1 MENMRRVAATDLP
14 KGPAGAVDFDE
25 IVQGA
30 ATNAKVGGGE
40 APQLI
45 AFASL
50 SMPPKALRQLIEDT
64 ARAGGVVVSRGFPN
78 NSMHEFSQARGQT
91 VDREEGFAN
100 TGTNPSMSGAF
111 ADRAVSHYAHA
122 ASAVKHVSVNRD

>member
-64 ARAGGVVVSRGFPN
+64 ARAGGVVVFRGFPN
-78 NSMHEFSQARGQT
+78 NSMKEFSQALGKI
-91 VDREEGFAN
+91 VDRERSEEH
-100 TGTNPSMSGAF
+100 TSELQSLMLTSY
-111 ADRAVSHYAHA
+111 AVFCL
-122 ASAVKHVSVNRD
+122 KK